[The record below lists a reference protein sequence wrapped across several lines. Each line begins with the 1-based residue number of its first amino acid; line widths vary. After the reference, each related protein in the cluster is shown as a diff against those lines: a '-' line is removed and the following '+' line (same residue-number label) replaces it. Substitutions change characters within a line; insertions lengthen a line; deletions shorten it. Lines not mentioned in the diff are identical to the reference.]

1 MTTVHPTPLLRRV
14 LLADAVSSAATG
26 LLMLFGAGTLAGP
39 LGLPSALLAGA
50 GIALLPF
57 AGALLYLA
65 TRSATRPAIPRLA
78 LWAVI
83 AANALW
89 AVESVALPLT
99 GWITPTGLGQL
110 FVFAQALVVAAF
122 AEAEYLCVRRAPVLQ
137 G

>member
-14 LLADAVSSAATG
+14 LLADAVSSAAAG

-57 AGALLYLA
+57 AAALLFL
-65 TRSATRPAIPRLA
+65 ATRPAIPRLA

-99 GWITPTGLGQL
+99 GWIAPTGLGQL
-110 FVFAQALVVAAF
+110 FIFAQALVVAAF